1 MKIGKFFPRLG
12 VAALAST
19 ALLLSACGSPAA
31 TTPATPGSTE
41 TPTAQVSETPEAKA
55 LTIGLVMLQ
64 GDEYFRNIEM
74 GLQEAVQ
81 ADGGTVIAA
90 NSTNDPGTEASA
102 VQNMI
107 QRQIDALLIQPVSGD
122 ASVATMKLAA
132 DAGIPVICY
141 GNCGG
146 PTVDPALVKGA
157 AQSDNTDL
165 GAATGRAAAEYIKAN
180 LDGAAKIG
188 ILNCDSAAETCKLRK
203 AGFKAALE
211 EAGINADYVADQE
224 GYLADKATPVAT
236 NMLSASPE
244 INLLWAANE
253 GGTVGLVTAVKASG
267 NRVAVFGTDISE
279 QIAGFVLAED
289 DILQATTGQDPVGT
303 VQAAYQMAKNAIAGQ
318 ANDPTEQL
326 VPGVT
331 YSRADTATVEA
342 YLAGLGG

>member
-1 MKIGKFFPRLG
+1 MTIGKFVPRLG

-19 ALLLSACGSPAA
+19 ALLLTACGSPA
-31 TTPATPGSTE
+31 T
-41 TPTAQVSETPEAKA
+41 TPTADAGSPAASGSQNAPEAKP

-74 GLQEAVQ
+74 GLQEAVK
-81 ADGGTVIAA
+81 AEGGTVIGA
-90 NSTNDPGTEASA
+90 NSSNDPGTEASA
-102 VQNMI
+102 VQHMI
-107 QRQIDALLIQPVSGD
+107 QRQIDALLIQPVSAD

-146 PTVDPALVKGA
+146 PTADPDLVKGA

-165 GAATGRAAAEYIKAN
+165 GAATGRAAAEYIKSK
-180 LDGAAKIG
+180 LGGSAKIG

-203 AGFKAALE
+203 AGFKAALD
-211 EAGINADYVADQE
+211 EAGVTAEYVADQE

-236 NMLSASPE
+236 NMLSANPE
-244 INLLWAANE
+244 INLLWASNE
-253 GGTVGLVTAVKASG
+253 GGTVGLVTAVKSAAT
-267 NRVAVFGTDISE
+267 RVPVFGTDISE
-279 QIAGFVLAED
+279 QIAQFVIADD

-303 VQAAYQMAKNAIAGQ
+303 AKAAYEMAKKAIAGQ
-318 ANDPTEQL
+318 AIDPFEQL

-331 YSRADTATVEA
+331 YDRANRATVDE
-342 YLAGLGG
+342 YLARG